1 MVVASVA
8 FSRRILGTFFM
19 DVSIYDRDF
28 TIGKSEF
35 RIRAGAQ
42 NPFDSALERPEMI
55 KNFALACLA
64 ILILV
69 LFNGYIKEGVFDA
82 RMSIML
88 ARIEFDEESADLFAD
103 VLGRVGDGHRQRVFT
118 QPERIALE
126 ELIAEIKTF
135 QGKEMPE
142 KTAENLSNRLQIITD
157 RHGL

>member
-1 MVVASVA
+1 
-8 FSRRILGTFFM
+8 
-19 DVSIYDRDF
+19 
-28 TIGKSEF
+28 
-35 RIRAGAQ
+35 
-42 NPFDSALERPEMI
+42 MI